1 VTCRRCSGRLLGI
14 LSSIRHKFV
23 IECQGNLNLCCGLK
37 LLVSVVKI
45 RIRNLS
51 SYHSPFM
58 KSTSPQL
65 VVGNKQP
72 NFTWVDGL
80 VLLTLLGLLW
90 SVMHFGQGMLVAF
103 NPASVPELDFSTAQ
117 IPYYAGRTLLRM
129 WIAFC
134 FSLFFAISLGYLA
147 AKNSAARS
155 VILPALDVLQSVPVL
170 GFLSATVAGFMALFP
185 GSLLGVECAA
195 IFAIFTGQ
203 VWNMAFGF
211 YHSMVTIPTDMQ
223 EAASTYG
230 LSRWQRFRTVELP
243 ASAHSLIWNS
253 IMSFGGGWFFVAQSE
268 AISVMNKDIKLPG
281 LGSYMASAIERGD
294 NHAALLAVVAM
305 LAIILMS
312 DQLIWRPLLV
322 WADKFKIELTES
334 GLTPTSWVYNLLR
347 GSYVF
352 TWLGLHVWQPLEDAL
367 VPIIRRLKPLTKRTK
382 PVAVNWPL
390 RIIGLALAAW
400 LGYEAIL
407 GVFAAIATLHGV
419 LTVAT
424 VGHVVWLG
432 LLTLL
437 RVLAMTVLATLI
449 WTPIGVWI
457 GFHPSVARFAQP
469 LAQIGASFP
478 VNMTFPI
485 VVGVFVATK
494 TPMNWGSIL
503 LIAMGT
509 QWYILFNVIAGA
521 MAIPNE
527 MKEVASIYGLRK
539 WKLWR
544 TLILPAIFPFWVTGA
559 CTAAGGAWNASIVA
573 EFATWGNTTLKADGL
588 GAFIAEVTK
597 RGDTPL
603 IIVSIAVMSLF
614 VVTMNKLVWRRL
626 YGYAERRFRL
636 D

>member
-1 VTCRRCSGRLLGI
+1 
-14 LSSIRHKFV
+14 
-23 IECQGNLNLCCGLK
+23 
-37 LLVSVVKI
+37 
-45 RIRNLS
+45 
-51 SYHSPFM
+51 M

-65 VVGNKQP
+65 VIDNKQP
-72 NFTWVDGL
+72 NFTWIDGL
-80 VLLTLLGLLW
+80 VLLTLFGMLW

-103 NPASVPELDFSTAQ
+103 NPASVPELDFSTSQ

-147 AKNSAARS
+147 AKNSTARA

-195 IFAIFTGQ
+195 IFAVFTGQ

-253 IMSFGGGWFFVAQSE
+253 MMSFGGGWFFVAQSE

-294 NHAALLAVVAM
+294 NHAALLAVAAM
-305 LAIILMS
+305 LFIILMS

-347 GSYVF
+347 GTYVF
-352 TWLGLHVWQPLEDAL
+352 TWLGLYIWQPLADAL
-367 VPIIRRLKPLTKRTK
+367 GQTFRRIKPQPRRAR
-382 PVAVNWPL
+382 PESVNWPL
-390 RIIGLALAAW
+390 RVAGLALAAW
-400 LGYEAIL
+400 LGYESLI
-407 GVFAAIATLHGV
+407 GVFAAIAALHGA
-419 LTVAT
+419 LTVSM
-424 VGHVVWLG
+424 VGHVFWLG
-432 LLTLL
+432 FLTLL
-437 RVLAMTVLATLI
+437 RVLAMTVMATLI
-449 WTPIGVWI
+449 WTPVGVWI
-457 GFHPSVARFAQP
+457 GFHPKAARFAQP

-478 VNMTFPI
+478 VNMTFPV
-485 VVGVFVATK
+485 VVGLFVATN

-573 EFATWGNTTLKADGL
+573 EFATWGDTTLKADGL

-597 RGDTPL
+597 SGNTPL
-603 IIVSIAVMSLF
+603 IIVSIGVMSLY
-614 VVTMNKLVWRRL
+614 VVAMNKLVWRRL
-626 YGYAERRFRL
+626 YGFAERRFRL

>member
-1 VTCRRCSGRLLGI
+1 
-14 LSSIRHKFV
+14 
-23 IECQGNLNLCCGLK
+23 
-37 LLVSVVKI
+37 
-45 RIRNLS
+45 
-51 SYHSPFM
+51 M

-65 VVGNKQP
+65 VVGNNKTG
-72 NFTWVDGL
+72 FTWVDGV
-80 VLLTLLGLLW
+80 VLLALFGVLW
-90 SVMHFGQGMLVAF
+90 SFMHFGRGMLVAF
-103 NPASVPELDFSTAQ
+103 NPAAVAATDFSTGQ

-129 WIAFC
+129 WIAFS
-134 FSLFFAISLGYLA
+134 FSLFFAIALGYLA
-147 AKNSAARS
+147 AKNAVARAL
-155 VILPALDVLQSVPVL
+155 ILPALDVLQSVPVL

-211 YHSMVTIPTDMQ
+211 YHSMVTVPSDMQ

-230 LSRWQRFRTVELP
+230 LTRWQRFRTVELP
-243 ASAHSLIWNS
+243 GAAHSLIWNS
-253 IMSFGGGWFFVAQSE
+253 MMSFGGGWFFVAQSE

-281 LGSYMASAIERGD
+281 LGSYMANAIEKGD
-294 NHAALLAVVAM
+294 NHAALLAVAAM
-305 LAIILMS
+305 LFLILMS

-334 GLTPTSWVYNLLR
+334 GLAPTSWVYNLLR
-347 GSYVF
+347 GTYVF
-352 TWLGLHVWQPLEDAL
+352 VWLDIKVWQPLQDAL
-367 VPIIRRLKPLTKRTK
+367 GQTIRRLGPPHRRGRPGAVKW
-382 PVAVNWPL
+382 PVRMVGLLLAVW
-390 RIIGLALAAW
+390 LA
-400 LGYEAIL
+400 YEALI
-407 GVFAAIATLHGV
+407 GVFAAIAALHGA
-419 LTVAT
+419 LTVGMVA
-424 VGHVVWLG
+424 HIVWLG
-432 LLTLL
+432 FLTLL
-437 RVLAMTVLATLI
+437 RVLAMTILATLI
-449 WTPIGVWI
+449 WTPVGVWI
-457 GFHPSVARFAQP
+457 GFHPKVARFAQP

-478 VNMTFPI
+478 VNMTFPV
-485 VVGVFVATK
+485 VVGLFVATN
-494 TPMNWGSIL
+494 TSMNWGSIL

-527 MKEVASIYGLRK
+527 MKEVASIYGLRR

-573 EFATWGNTTLKADGL
+573 EFATWGDTTLKADGL

-597 RGDTPL
+597 SGDTPL
-603 IIVSIAVMSLF
+603 IIASIGVMSLF
-614 VVTMNKLVWRRL
+614 VIVMNKLVWRRL

>member
-1 VTCRRCSGRLLGI
+1 
-14 LSSIRHKFV
+14 
-23 IECQGNLNLCCGLK
+23 
-37 LLVSVVKI
+37 
-45 RIRNLS
+45 
-51 SYHSPFM
+51 M

-65 VVGNKQP
+65 VVYNKQLS
-72 NFTWVDGL
+72 FSWIDGL
-80 VLLTLLGLLW
+80 VLVALFGILW
-90 SVMHFGQGMLVAF
+90 SVMHFGQGMLVTFDPTAV
-103 NPASVPELDFSTAQ
+103 PALDFSTSQ

-129 WIAFC
+129 WIAFF

-147 AKNSAARS
+147 AKNTTARA

-185 GSLLGVECAA
+185 GSLLGVECAS

-211 YHSMVTIPTDMQ
+211 YHSMVTVPTDMQ

-230 LSRWQRFRTVELP
+230 LTRWQRFRTVELP

-253 IMSFGGGWFFVAQSE
+253 MMSFGGGWFFVAQSE

-281 LGSYMASAIERGD
+281 LGSYMASAIEQGD
-294 NHAALLAVVAM
+294 NHAALLAVTAM
-305 LAIILMS
+305 LFLILMS
-312 DQLIWRPLLV
+312 DQLIWRPMLV

-347 GSYVF
+347 GTYVF
-352 TWLGLHVWQPLEDAL
+352 TWLDLHLWQPLEDVL
-367 VPIIRRLKPLTKRTK
+367 GQTLRRIQPGKKRLR
-382 PVAVNWPL
+382 PGAVNWPL
-390 RIIGLALAAW
+390 RIAGLALTAW
-400 LGYEAIL
+400 LGYEAIIGL
-407 GVFAAIATLHGV
+407 FAAIAALHGA
-419 LTVAT
+419 LTVGT
-424 VGHVVWLG
+424 VGHIFWLG
-432 LLTLL
+432 FLTLL

-457 GFHPSVARFAQP
+457 GFHPKAARFAQP

-478 VNMTFPI
+478 VNMTFPV
-485 VVGVFVATK
+485 VVGLFVATS
-494 TPMNWGSIL
+494 TSMNWGSIL

-527 MKEVASIYGLRK
+527 MKEVARIYGLRK
-539 WKLWR
+539 WQLWR

-573 EFATWGNTTLKADGL
+573 EYATWGETTLQADGL

-597 RGDTPL
+597 SGDVAL
-603 IIVSIAVMSLF
+603 IIVSIGVMSIF
-614 VVTMNKLVWRRL
+614 VVAMNKLVWRRL
-626 YGYAERRFRL
+626 YGFAERRFRL